1 MQNSIVCIKRSSF
14 RLCLAFILLLIMYT
28 DLALNNSDSESTCD
42 EVIVDSIFDFP
53 QIFLF
58 LAVGVCLL
66 KNNITKFVLLTTT
79 F

>member
-1 MQNSIVCIKRSSF
+1 MQNSIVCVKRFSF
-14 RLCLAFILLLIMYT
+14 RLRIAFLLSLIMYT

-66 KNNITKFVLLTTT
+66 KNDHHEICPT